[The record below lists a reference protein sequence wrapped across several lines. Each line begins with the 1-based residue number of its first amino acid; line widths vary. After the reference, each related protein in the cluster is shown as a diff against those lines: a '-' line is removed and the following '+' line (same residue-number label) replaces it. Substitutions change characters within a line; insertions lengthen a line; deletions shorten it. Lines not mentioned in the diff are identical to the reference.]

1 MNLSIRHWLA
11 SKFIKNNYR
20 EALNSSSISGL
31 SLRII
36 NEIEDKSLTCF
47 DICSLAEI
55 LELPIR
61 LACLEIPVIIQLTQ
75 SLLSNSSQK
84 KPLKRN
90 EGTWQGFQIAYLL
103 ALLQIL
109 EQEIHLKKP
118 WLNRAMFWSDVE
130 ICFPLTDGMLQA
142 LLKTLQGVKLTDTQA
157 EQALLLMADSFL
169 VQQMNSATVAWL
181 KANGA
186 EETEAK
192 LMVQRLSHA
201 LPGHLLEVIAQNAA
215 GLAQLQKFVRLQVNY
230 TSSTSTNSHV
240 VSGVIN
246 TDKSLT
252 VHTSKIDLHCEQYR
266 ASLIKFLAEPLF
278 LESFSLKDIY
288 VPPKGLV
295 FDTNSQYEPKTV
307 QLVDLTTWL
316 LQELENSGN
325 ITFIEALSG
334 YGKTSFCQMLAAKLA
349 QEIYPSWMPILIKLS
364 DISEC
369 NTFIETLCSGL
380 PEDLSIHL
388 AQWLKHEYPRCLI
401 ILDGFDELPF
411 TTNKILKTKFI
422 EQLLNFQSQSQHKV
436 VLTSRPIDLN
446 DITDDTTP
454 LRRIKMQP
462 LEQEQLRI
470 WFQNWSSVQ
479 SAPIAQNF
487 FMFLKQ
493 AGLFS
498 GKSKLPEL
506 AALVRQP
513 LMLYLLGILYRDGL
527 LEDDIIELASSR
539 QNGGA
544 FIMWEIYQRLNRW
557 LLGYPL
563 IGGIKPILI
572 REGTAHIHRTQD
584 AIINLLQDH
593 HPKDVHT
600 QMLSLALKILHSQ
613 QHIKS
618 EASDILPAFY
628 FDNYSPNK
636 IKFSHPKLG
645 ELLCADAIATQLK
658 LLTQRQRND
667 YGESN
672 FIIDNHTSIAQHVY
686 NLLGYGIICSEIGEL
701 VIEALR
707 QCELKDVFAVLCDR
721 LLIVWHGYCQ
731 GRWFDEFVVHNA
743 RNYYKNLQNP
753 LNVEQINAAV
763 GLNLFFLLCDCH
775 RMSKRIFSPCHN
787 PQVLA
792 QLISR
797 TNILAPHAF
806 SERANRKTFTALN
819 LSNADLSQITLT
831 GVSLEGANLTG
842 AKLTGANLE
851 RANLSSANLTGA
863 DLTGA
868 NLERANLT
876 NTNLSVANLE
886 RANLTGT
893 RLTSTVLTNACLYNA
908 ILSELDKEAVSLQ
921 GAMFAPEEYRALK
934 KILAH
939 QSQLEGSYTFDS
951 TRGTNIWLNST
962 PEIGMIESI
971 EGEMLPEDLYED
983 EVDDESFIGTY

>member
-90 EGTWQGFQIAYLL
+90 EGTWQVFQIAYLL

-130 ICFPLTDGMLQA
+130 ICFPLTDGTLQA

-157 EQALLLMADSFL
+157 EQALLLMGDSFL

-230 TSSTSTNSHV
+230 TSGTTTAASHLA
-240 VSGVIN
+240 S
-246 TDKSLT
+246 D

-334 YGKTSFCQMLAAKLA
+334 YGKTSFCQMLAAKVA
-349 QEIYPSWMPILIKLS
+349 QEIYPSWMPILIKLR
-364 DISEC
+364 DVSEC

-380 PEDLSIHL
+380 PLYLSIHL

-422 EQLLNFQSQSQHKV
+422 EQLVNFQSQSQHKV
-436 VLTSRPIDLN
+436 VLTSRPIDLT
-446 DITDDTTP
+446 DITDETTP

-470 WFQNWSSVQ
+470 WFQNWIAVQ
-479 SAPIAQNF
+479 SAPISQNF

-584 AIINLLQDH
+584 AIINLLQNH

-628 FDNYSPNK
+628 FDNYTPNK

-672 FIIDNHTSIAQHVY
+672 FIIDNHTSIAQHIY
-686 NLLGYGIICSEIGEL
+686 NLLGYGIISSEIGEL

-707 QCELKDVFAVLCDR
+707 QSELKDIFSVLCDR

-731 GRWFDEFVVHNA
+731 GRWLDELVVHNA
-743 RNYYKNLQNP
+743 RNYYKNLENP

-797 TNILAPHAF
+797 TNILAPNAF

-819 LSNADLSQITLT
+819 LSNADLTQISLA

-842 AKLTGANLE
+842 AKLTGANL
-851 RANLSSANLTGA
+851 ACSNLNSANLTGA

-886 RANLTGT
+886 CANLTGT
-893 RLTSTVLTNACLYNA
+893 RLTSTILTNACLYNA

-934 KILAH
+934 NILAH
-939 QSQLEGSYTFDS
+939 QSKLEGSYTSDS
-951 TRGTNIWLNST
+951 TTGTNIWLNST

-983 EVDDESFIGTY
+983 EVDDETFIGTY